1 MTTPECLTA
10 QQIADYNRDGY
21 IVLER
26 QIPPETIA
34 RCHEE
39 IARFREEARG
49 LTVHTDRIDL
59 EDSHRPDEPRIRRI
73 KQPHLNS
80 PVFGDLLHSD
90 AILAPVRDLI
100 GANVRMRASKLN
112 MKSARFGAPVDW
124 HQDWAFYPHTNDDI
138 LAVGVFLDD
147 VGPENGPLMVI
158 PGSHR
163 GPVYDHHADGHF
175 AGTMS
180 LAKSGLDVK
189 DAVRA
194 MAPAGSIS
202 IHHVRVVH
210 GSDRNRSDKDRGVLF
225 YELSAADAFPVAG
238 SMGTFGSLEEF
249 DAQMV
254 CGEPTLEPR
263 LADVPVQI
271 PLPLPPTQ
279 GSIYEIQ
286 KQSAAKGFETVEA

>member
-1 MTTPECLTA
+1 MPTPECLTA
-10 QQIADYNRDGY
+10 EQIAAYDRDGF
-21 IVLER
+21 IVVEKR
-26 QIPPETIA
+26 IPDEVIA
-34 RCHEE
+34 GCHDE

-49 LTVHTDRIDL
+49 LSAHTERIDL
-59 EDSHRPDEPRIRRI
+59 EDSHRPDDPRIRRI
-73 KQPHLNS
+73 KLPHTIS
-80 PVFGDLLHSD
+80 RVFDDLMRSD
-90 AILAPVRDLI
+90 WILAPVRDLI
-100 GANVRMRASKLN
+100 GANVRLRSSKLN
-112 MKSARFGAPVDW
+112 MKSARYGAPVDW

-163 GPVYDHHADGHF
+163 GPVYDHHANGYF

-180 LAKSGLDVK
+180 LAKAGLDAK

-210 GSDRNRSDKDRGVLF
+210 GSDRNRSDRDRGVLF
-225 YELSAADAFPVAG
+225 YEIAAADAFPIAG

-249 DAQMV
+249 DALML
-254 CGEPTLEPR
+254 CGESTIEPR
-263 LADVPVQI
+263 VTAVPVRI
-271 PLPLPPTQ
+271 PLPQPPTQ

-286 KQSAAKGFETVEA
+286 KQSATKGFETVEA